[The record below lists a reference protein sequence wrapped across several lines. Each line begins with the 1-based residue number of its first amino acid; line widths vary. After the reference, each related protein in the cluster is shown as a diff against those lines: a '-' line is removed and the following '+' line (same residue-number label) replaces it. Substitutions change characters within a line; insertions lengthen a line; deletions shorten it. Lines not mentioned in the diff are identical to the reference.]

1 MAFATRVFQV
11 AWLYGLAVLTPQF
24 FLEAQT
30 GRDFPPPITHP
41 EFYYG
46 FVGVAWAW
54 QVAFLLIARDPA
66 RYRPLMIPAILEK
79 VAFGGAALALLVAGR
94 VPALV
99 AMFGGI
105 DLVLATLFAAA
116 YRRTADQAVASTK

>member
-1 MAFATRVFQV
+1 M
-11 AWLYGLAVLTPQF
+11 LTPQF